1 MFLRS
6 SAKMAP
12 SFVPSG
18 SNEFNENVLSVLL
31 VHFIYIQLIF
41 FSQPFCAAA
50 SAENFMQET

>member
-1 MFLRS
+1 
-6 SAKMAP
+6 MAP